1 MNLDVCINI
10 YITPAYSQ
18 MAGEEESDDGTS
30 TASGCR
36 LQSGLTRFNCRT
48 AQALTKEMAAI
59 MPVRAIGPRCPHFVQ
74 PFTFSDTYLWL
85 FFLSPS
91 SQYPF
96 PPAPPPS
103 ISSPSPTFNGCRSLP
118 TVLFKSN
125 LCLNFM
131 LGQAVV
137 IVGRQMMTICTSRLI
152 LAGWFGV
159 GGGVGGGGNGNLIL
173 VYVCSVADTYL

>member
-59 MPVRAIGPRCPHFVQ
+59 KPGRAIGPRCPHFVQ

-91 SQYPF
+91 SQYPL
-96 PPAPPPS
+96 PPRPPLYLQPQPHFQWLPFS
-103 ISSPSPTFNGCRSLP
+103 ADCIIQEQSLP
-118 TVLFKSN
+118 QFHAGPSCGDSGTADDDN
-125 LCLNFM
+125 LHI
-131 LGQAVV
+131 QAHPSWLVW
-137 IVGRQMMTICTSRLI
+137 
-152 LAGWFGV
+152 GWRWSE
-159 GGGVGGGGNGNLIL
+159 GGGNGNLIL